1 MAKILIIDDERAIRS
16 TLREILEY
24 EDYQVVDVDNGI
36 DGLEIVKKDTI
47 DLVLCDIKMGR
58 MDGME
63 VLTEALQ
70 LKPDLPFIMISGHG
84 TVETAVEASKKGAYD
99 FISKPPDLN
108 RLLITVRNALERGT
122 LVTETKV
129 LKRRVSKT
137 REILGESE
145 AIGRINE
152 TIERVAPTDAR
163 VLITGANGS
172 GKELVARWLHEK
184 SNRANAPLIEV
195 NCAAIPSELIES
207 ELFGHEKGSFTS
219 AVKQRIGKFEQAD
232 KGTLFLDEI
241 GDMSLSAQAKVLR
254 ALQENKI
261 NRVGGDKEIE
271 VNVRVIAATNKDLL
285 KEIEAGN
292 FRMDL
297 YHRLSVILIHVP
309 PLSERRSDIPI
320 IAEQFCEE
328 ICADYG
334 MPIKKITN
342 GAIDALKSL
351 PWTGNIR
358 ELRNMVERL
367 IILSDKS
374 ITDKDVY
381 AYANPGGP
389 ITEVLET
396 SSANGSSLSASAPN
410 PSSTNG
416 LNHFDQFSS
425 FQEYKDYAEREYIKY
440 KLENNAWNV
449 SKTADDIEIQRS
461 HLYSKI
467 EKYGLKREN

>member
-24 EDYQVVDVDNGI
+24 EDYEVEDVDNGI
-36 DGLEIVKKDTI
+36 DGLELIRKNDF
-47 DLVLCDIKMGR
+47 DLVLCDIKMSR

-63 VLTEALQ
+63 VLSEGLII
-70 LKPDLPFIMISGHG
+70 KPDLPFIMISGHG
-84 TVETAVEASKKGAYD
+84 TVETAVEASKKGAFD

-108 RLLITVRNALERGT
+108 RLLITVRNALDRGS
-122 LVTETKV
+122 LVVETKV
-129 LKRRVSKT
+129 LKRKVSKV
-137 REILGESE
+137 RPILGDSTPI
-145 AIGRINE
+145 AKIKE

-184 SNRANAPLIEV
+184 SNRSNAPLIEV

-219 AVKQRIGKFEQAD
+219 AIKQRIGKFESASG
-232 KGTLFLDEI
+232 GTLFMDEI

-254 ALQENKI
+254 ALQESKI
-261 NRVGGDKEIE
+261 TRVGGEKEID
-271 VNVRVIAATNKDLL
+271 VDVRVVAATNKDLL

-309 PLSERRSDIPI
+309 PLTERKDDIALI
-320 IAEQFCEE
+320 TQAFLEE
-328 ICADYG
+328 ICSDYG
-334 MPIKKITN
+334 MPVKKISE
-342 GAIDALKSL
+342 GALEALKAL

-367 IILSDKS
+367 IILSDKT
-374 ITDKDVY
+374 ITEDDVK
-381 AYANPGGP
+381 AFANP
-389 ITEVLET
+389 
-396 SSANGSSLSASAPN
+396 SAPVSAAAQAAAPQTDFN
-410 PSSTNG
+410 
-416 LNHFDQFSS
+416 QFKN
-425 FQEYKDYAEREYIKY
+425 FQDYKDFAEREYIKF
-440 KLENNAWNV
+440 KLEKNNWNV
-449 SKTADDIEIQRS
+449 SKTADDIDIQRS

-467 EKYGLKREN
+467 EKYGLKRGE